1 MEANIS
7 PMTPGA
13 TYHVFNHGNGS
24 DNLFRTPDNY
34 RYFMSKY
41 WQHTAG
47 IVRTYAYCLMPN
59 HFHFLVAVR
68 DEKSLRDLTGFKD
81 LSGLCLEKKTV
92 QQFSNFF
99 NCYAKA
105 FNRMHHRRGKLF
117 LAPFRRKPVNNQ
129 HQFINTWKYILFNP
143 VHHGFVEEPKRWA
156 HSSIHHHRT
165 RFEGDLPYEIDVSNW
180 SRKELIPDWAEFL
193 EFDY

>member
-1 MEANIS
+1 
-7 PMTPGA
+7 MTPGA
-13 TYHVFNHGNGS
+13 IYHVYNHGNGS

-47 IVRTYAYCLMPN
+47 MVQTYAYCLMPN

-68 DEKSLRDLTGFKD
+68 DEKSLRDLAGFKD
-81 LSGLCLEKKTV
+81 LSGLCLERRTV

-99 NCYAKA
+99 NSYAKV
-105 FNRMHHRRGKLF
+105 FNRMHRRRGKLF
-117 LAPFRRKPVNNQ
+117 LTPFRRKPVNNQ

-156 HSSIHHHRT
+156 HSSIHHHPIMLE
-165 RFEGDLPYEIDVSNW
+165 EGLPYEIDFSNW